1 MYVLECDRPPF
12 IRISGEDMRR
22 MAERCFM
29 CPVHARGGGDVAA
42 LFPRN
47 CTAYVAGPLESFGSI
62 ARKFG
67 ADAAELKKFNGGE
80 VYASRTI
87 YVP

>member
-12 IRISGEDMRR
+12 IRISGE
-22 MAERCFM
+22 
-29 CPVHARGGGDVAA
+29 
-42 LFPRN
+42 
-47 CTAYVAGPLESFGSI
+47 VAGPLESFGSI
-62 ARKFG
+62 AHKFG

>member
-1 MYVLECDRPPF
+1 MCRSSSHKIYKCMCLNATDRHL
-12 IRISGEDMRR
+12 SGYRAKICGAGR
-22 MAERCFM
+22 S
-29 CPVHARGGGDVAA
+29 
-42 LFPRN
+42 
-47 CTAYVAGPLESFGSI
+47 GPLESFGSI